1 LDSLGAIEFVS
12 LGYSTWLYGRLLYVK
27 PNKLVVVASVWELQ
41 TLLVTGKKLVRLIE
55 IHHFLGWLVLV
66 CDELIALGVQNRT
79 LRKDG
84 LNFVWLS
91 TTLSIPNY

>member
-66 CDELIALGVQNRT
+66 CDELIAFRRT
-79 LRKDG
+79 EWTILCKYG
-84 LNFVWLS
+84 LNLVW
-91 TTLSIPNY
+91 

>member
-41 TLLVTGKKLVRLIE
+41 TLLVTGKKLERLMK
-55 IHHFLGWLVLV
+55 IHPFWVGLGL
-66 CDELIALGVQNRT
+66 
-79 LRKDG
+79 
-84 LNFVWLS
+84 
-91 TTLSIPNY
+91 